1 MGGLLRIHRAK
12 PLVRLSPNSYG
23 IVLVVGE
30 VAASGVAAVLAV
42 DDVAVPVA
50 RAVVVLLMLLSC

>member
-1 MGGLLRIHRAK
+1 M
-12 PLVRLSPNSYG
+12 SPNSYG

-30 VAASGVAAVLAV
+30 VAASGAAAVFAV